1 VFLFEKPF
9 LRKHMRRLQ
18 TILVKWLNLLILVP

>member
-1 VFLFEKPF
+1 VFLFEKHF